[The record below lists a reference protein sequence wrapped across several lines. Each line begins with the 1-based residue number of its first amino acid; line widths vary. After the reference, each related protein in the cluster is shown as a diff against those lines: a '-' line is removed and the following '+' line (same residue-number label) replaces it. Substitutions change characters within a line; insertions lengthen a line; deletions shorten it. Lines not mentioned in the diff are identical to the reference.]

1 MSAPAIDRAAVLK
14 AVDDEPELPGEIP
27 PDMWHALQGAALIGD
42 QAFISEALR
51 IAVRQ
56 TKQGIRERL
65 EAIWHQPCERDDEIR
80 ALLKD
85 ALESELAKCRM
96 SAIREVPGGT
106 FRRRALAAHYE
117 KHIERLEGAL
127 RTIAESRTMDVG
139 EIRRLASATLA
150 YFKQKVSG
158 PSRLNVLEA
167 LQHNQ
172 RRRK

>member
-65 EAIWHQPCERDDEIR
+65 EAIWHQPCERDEEIKKLR
-80 ALLKD
+80 SGYSDGRVSTSGSVRPALDRDQTDCIIARLKCCGGIVFVVVND
-85 ALESELAKCRM
+85 THVTKKD
-96 SAIREVPGGT
+96 REEIG
-106 FRRRALAAHYE
+106 ALAASGLA
-117 KHIERLEGAL
+117 IEHLTVAEVRKKKWGCKCTHSEG
-127 RTIAESRTMDVG
+127 
-139 EIRRLASATLA
+139 
-150 YFKQKVSG
+150 K
-158 PSRLNVLEA
+158 
-167 LQHNQ
+167 
-172 RRRK
+172 